1 AHALPPFGPLAR
13 VDVVPPQEGRAD
25 AAWNAEEPHE
35 VLLPADAPA
44 ALARSAEVGER
55 YPGRASGSIFSSRL
69 RRHLRRKHLVHVAL
83 HVAALEYRKPRVVVE
98 GEGPLGV
105 EPRRA
110 ESLAVERGLARGR
123 PGHLAQTTQ
132 DPVALLVVAPR
143 Q

>member
-1 AHALPPFGPLAR
+1 
-13 VDVVPPQEGRAD
+13 
-25 AAWNAEEPHE
+25 
-35 VLLPADAPA
+35 
-44 ALARSAEVGER
+44 
-55 YPGRASGSIFSSRL
+55 
-69 RRHLRRKHLVHVAL
+69 KHLVHVAL

-143 Q
+143 QRRAPEVQPRSKVALPRASGRAHGARGVDRCGHAASDQLTGAHDGTAAHSLTVRAHRSA